1 MASKRTSG
9 MAALGATHVL
19 FGGLGAL
26 ASIGVVL
33 AATVVLVAPQ
43 FVDLSTSPLHIG
55 HDDVARKRSIAVGML
70 LLGVVRAVTSVLL
83 VVAGIRVLD
92 VAPAGRRL
100 SLAAAFVWTFTNVF
114 EAFALSEPLWLFL
127 ASTAYPLFTEW
138 IFLRKD
144 WRAAFTPETVESTVP
159 ERHAP

>member
-19 FGGLGAL
+19 FGGVGAL
-26 ASIGVVL
+26 ASIGLVF
-33 AATVVLVAPQ
+33 AAIVVLVAPH
-43 FVDLSTSPLHIG
+43 FVDLSTSPLHIS
-55 HDDVARKRSIAVGML
+55 HEDVARTRSTAVGLL
-70 LLGVVRAVTSVLL
+70 LLGVVRAVTSVVLI
-83 VVAGIRVLD
+83 VAGIRVLD

-100 SLAAAFVWTFTNVF
+100 SLAAAFAWTFTNVF

-127 ASTAYPLFTEW
+127 ASTAYPLVTEW

-144 WRAAFTPETVESTVP
+144 WRAAFTPSP
-159 ERHAP
+159 S

>member
-1 MASKRTSG
+1 MSTKRTSG

-26 ASIGVVL
+26 ASVGVVL
-33 AATVVLVAPQ
+33 GAVVVIVAPQ
-43 FVDLSTSPLHIG
+43 FVDLSTSPLHIS
-55 HDDVARKRSIAVGML
+55 HDDVARTRSFAVGML
-70 LLGVVRAVTSVLL
+70 LLGLVRAVTSVLL

-100 SLAAAFVWTFTNVF
+100 SLAAAFAWTFTNVF

-127 ASTAYPLFTEW
+127 LSTAYPLFTEW
-138 IFLRKD
+138 MFLRKE
-144 WRAAFTPETVESTVP
+144 WRAAFAPSST
-159 ERHAP
+159 

>member
-1 MASKRTSG
+1 M
-9 MAALGATHVL
+9 
-19 FGGLGAL
+19 
-26 ASIGVVL
+26 
-33 AATVVLVAPQ
+33 APQ
-43 FVDLSTSPLHIG
+43 FVDLSTSPLHLS
-55 HDDVARKRSIAVGML
+55 HDDVARTRSTAVGLL
-70 LLGVVRAVTSVLL
+70 LLGLVRAFTSVLL

-100 SLAAAFVWTFTNVF
+100 SLAAAFTWTFTNVF

-127 ASTAYPLFTEW
+127 VSTAYPLFTEW

-144 WRAAFTPETVESTVP
+144 WRAAFTPESPAAPAP